1 MNFYFVQVFS
11 GQRRGSDVL
20 PQIPFSLPFFQKKK
34 KVMNKA
40 LKFSQFVKNGWAGVF
55 FVEVVFLNT
64 VSLRQKMALF
74 NFVSTHYVRQVNQIT
89 V

>member
-11 GQRRGSDVL
+11 GQIRGSDVL
-20 PQIPFSLPFFQKKK
+20 PQIPFSIPFFQKKK
-34 KVMNKA
+34 SHDKA
-40 LKFSQFVKNGWAGVF
+40 LKFSQFVKKWLGWGF

-64 VSLRQKMALF
+64 VSLRQKMAHF